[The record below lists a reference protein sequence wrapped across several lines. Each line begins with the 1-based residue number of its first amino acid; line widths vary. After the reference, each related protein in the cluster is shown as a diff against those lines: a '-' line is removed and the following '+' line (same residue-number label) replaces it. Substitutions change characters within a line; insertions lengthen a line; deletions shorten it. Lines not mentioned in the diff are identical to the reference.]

1 LAFSWWYKLS
11 RAMRWI
17 VLGIILLT
25 VTVVVVAELVGSAGK
40 ERRRPPRVPREQAP
54 AMVVPARP

>member
-1 LAFSWWYKLS
+1 
-11 RAMRWI
+11 MRWI
-17 VLGIILLT
+17 VLGIVLLT
-25 VTVVVVAELVGSAGK
+25 VTAVVVAVLIASAGK